1 MSFASAAP
9 IAAPVVAPAPKKG
22 ANVVTDK
29 EDYMTWFHRQ
39 PKCPHPFRSV
49 GAGQCVLECPT
60 QQKFDIRS
68 GQDGYSCVYRP
79 NEDFKYSLT
88 PVGVTAFHGW
98 TLEELQDVNPR
109 AADDF
114 LREKERVDKE
124 FAIINANIG
133 KQQKINDAFKEL
145 QQAENARDQSP
156 SAYQSARTAYY
167 MLVKGTDWI
176 NEERER
182 VSKAEV
188 APEVQKYR
196 DAVSAVNV
204 RTQEQQKTIDV
215 VNGIKDKVL
224 SLKDDFKYSVS
235 TFGDQ
240 LEKVKIQLNME
251 NRSREKERDNTWT
264 WVDLGLNVLL
274 VAVLLY
280 AVYTFAR
287 RYFLQHRAVPATTI
301 RIPTYTGQVV

>member
-1 MSFASAAP
+1 MNA
-9 IAAPVVAPAPKKG
+9 
-22 ANVVTDK
+22 D
-29 EDYMTWFHRQ
+29 DWMDWYHRQ
-39 PKCPHPFRSV
+39 PKCPHPFGGV
-49 GAGQCVLECPT
+49 GGGQCVVRCPWNK
-60 QQKFDIRS
+60 KFDF
-68 GQDGYSCVYRP
+68 GQDTNGGYSCIYRP
-79 NEDFKYSLT
+79 DPEFKYSLT
-88 PVGVTAFHGW
+88 PVAATIFKGW
-98 TLEELQDVNPR
+98 TLDELKAANPQ
-109 AADDF
+109 ASTDF
-114 LREKERVDKE
+114 TAELDRVDKE
-124 FAIINANIG
+124 FAVVYGNID
-133 KQQKINDAFKEL
+133 KQKKINDAFKDL
-145 QQAENARDQSP
+145 QKAENVRDQSP

-167 MLVKGTDWI
+167 TLVKGEGWI

-196 DAVSAVNV
+196 DAVNAVNV

-224 SLKDDFKYSVS
+224 SLKDDFQYSVN

-251 NRSREKERDNTWT
+251 NRSREKERDNTWA
-264 WVDLGLNVLL
+264 WVDLILNVLL

-280 AVYTFAR
+280 AVYTVAR
-287 RYFLQHRAVPATTI
+287 RYFLHRPVVPTTTI

>member
-1 MSFASAAP
+1 M
-9 IAAPVVAPAPKKG
+9 G
-22 ANVVTDK
+22 AG
-29 EDYMTWFHRQ
+29 FSL
-39 PKCPHPFRSV
+39 KCPQPFV
-49 GAGQCVLECPT
+49 NIDGFACAMPCPT
-60 QQKFDIRS
+60 AKKFVRTNENGS
-68 GQDGYSCVYRP
+68 YKCVYGP
-79 NEDFKYSLT
+79 DPAVTVNLSPLGALAMGEDAGPLTLEDLQKNPKYSQEYA
-88 PVGVTAFHGW
+88 AFVA
-98 TLEELQDVNPR
+98 EKDR
-109 AADDF
+109 F
-114 LREKERVDKE
+114 EKEMTVIYGNIDK
-124 FAIINANIG
+124 
-133 KQQKINDAFKEL
+133 QKKIEDAFNDL
-145 QQAENARDQSP
+145 QKAENVRDQSP

>member
-1 MSFASAAP
+1 M
-9 IAAPVVAPAPKKG
+9 
-22 ANVVTDK
+22 NDD
-29 EDYMTWFHRQ
+29 EWMDWYHRQ
-39 PKCPHPFRSV
+39 PKCPHPF
-49 GAGQCVLECPT
+49 GGIGGGQCVMRCPWDK
-60 QQKFDIRS
+60 KFDFSR
-68 GQDGYSCVYRP
+68 DNNGYSCVYRP
-79 NEDFKYSLT
+79 DPEFKYSLT
-88 PVGVTAFHGW
+88 PVAAAIFKGWNLDELKAANPQASTDFTA
-98 TLEELQDVNPR
+98 ELD
-109 AADDF
+109 
-114 LREKERVDKE
+114 RVDKE
-124 FAIINANIG
+124 FALVYGNID
-133 KQQKINDAFKEL
+133 KQQKINDAFKDL
-145 QQAENARDQSP
+145 QKAENVRDQSP

-167 MLVKGTDWI
+167 TLVKGTGWI

-196 DAVSAVNV
+196 EAVNAVNV

-235 TFGDQ
+235 TFSDQ

-287 RYFLQHRAVPATTI
+287 RYFLQNRTVPATTI